1 MAELLACLQ
10 SISAHAKD
18 MMAFARSRG
27 ATGSRPTPTTLPHFE
42 ELLPPNLDFV
52 RARLQVARLPP
63 KAIKGT
69 LSAYESACARWK
81 HDLEAAFDRT
91 AHSISPHNF
100 QRLAQLR
107 TRLYVEQVQK
117 WLYEV
122 LQVPEKWKAEMEKQ
136 RAHINATMG
145 PDKTEGPDKRSRP
158 KFHSEYTPVLE
169 LYFHFNA
176 YPTYAD
182 RRILAEKTGMLTR
195 QITVWFQNHR
205 RRAKG
210 SLPRMSPTAKI
221 PMEEFERQ
229 LENMARKIVP
239 VLLTPTLRRFAPGNE
254 NKSLAAASK
263 QSAGKSSKNAKRLS
277 DLEKA
282 QKVPR
287 KPSENAEAGPS
298 SLGAML
304 AKAMHND
311 SASKK
316 KSKKAKK
323 EKPSRQNVVRDVEMR
338 DATATKEK
346 RRKIKKLPRAAGQ
359 PFDVP
364 MDIESGDK
372 VSKKATKKAKK
383 SSSAFDSRAE
393 LAFAQAAY
401 PSPSQYAYVHS
412 RKPSAQQKPSSDSR
426 KDFGQLGK
434 GRPSSNPTS
443 STVPPHRVSSRLNA
457 MRPPYAFPAPYNAAS
472 VPLTFSA
479 ASTTRF
485 DFATDSR
492 SFGFP
497 ERTARKATVPAACVL
512 IDYLISKFA
521 GLRLLCGEQSVSSRG
536 ISLSTSENSRLAGLR
551 TEGLTTGEASGLQTH
566 VDSYAARRAITYV
579 PPSAPLDCVVR
590 NLARALQLKQ
600 VRPMILAQPVVQ
612 PDAFAP
618 FIARAER
625 RARRKERK
633 QRKALEEKQA
643 KKDRKERRKASR
655 SQRDSPSMD
664 ANVQSRASSVA
675 STSSLPSRKSSRK
688 SRKSKGESS
697 TPSRATSVAS
707 SARTPSLSSTSS
719 RRSSGMSMPGT
730 PRPEQDLPIMAAADF
745 NLAGDE
751 DVTMTPDLAAQ
762 LFGEDEGSAA
772 ALGQMQYEDFS
783 PDMLTFNSTAGGAL
797 SDMTADVNMPD
808 LGNVY
813 ANQQSVDDMSWASF
827 GLDAQNSTSPGSF
840 GDESNTGL
848 DWLLSH
854 NLLGDTQM
862 SDLSYTAPTSAPSQ
876 INILGGT
883 YACELGGSDSLST
896 PFNMNDWTFG
906 LGACDDG
913 FAGFGNNL
921 LGGTAVAV

>member
-18 MMAFARSRG
+18 MMALARSRG
-27 ATGSRPTPTTLPHFE
+27 ATGSRPTPTTLPHFD

-52 RARLQVARLPP
+52 RTRLQEARLPP

-81 HDLEAAFDRT
+81 HDLEEAFDRT

-122 LQVPEKWKAEMEKQ
+122 LQVPERWKAEMEKQ

-145 PDKTEGPDKRSRP
+145 PDKTTGPGKRSRP

-210 SLPRMSPTAKI
+210 PLPRMSPTAKI

-229 LENMARKIVP
+229 LENLARKIVP
-239 VLLTPTLRRFAPGNE
+239 VLLPPTLRRFAPGNE
-254 NKSLAAASK
+254 NKSLAAASR

-277 DLEKA
+277 ELEKA
-282 QKVPR
+282 QQVPR

-304 AKAMHND
+304 ARVMHND
-311 SASKK
+311 SVSKK

-323 EKPSRQNVVRDVEMR
+323 EKASQQNVVCDVEMR

-346 RRKIKKLPRAAGQ
+346 RRKMKKLPRAAGQ

-364 MDIESGDK
+364 MDVERADK
-372 VSKKATKKAKK
+372 ASRKAMKKAKK
-383 SSSAFDSRAE
+383 SPRAFDSRAE

-412 RKPSAQQKPSSDSR
+412 RKPSAQKPSSDSPR

-434 GRPSSNPTS
+434 GRPSSNSTS

-457 MRPPYAFPAPYNAAS
+457 MRPPYAFPAPYNAAA
-472 VPLTFSA
+472 VPLTFSV
-479 ASTTRF
+479 ASSTQF
-485 DFATDSR
+485 AFATDNR
-492 SFGFP
+492 SFGFA
-497 ERTARKATVPAACVL
+497 ERTPRKATVPAACTL

-521 GLRLLCGEQSVSSRG
+521 GLRLLCVEQSVSSRS
-536 ISLSTSENSRLAGLR
+536 ISLSTSESGKLAGLR
-551 TEGLTTGEASGLQTH
+551 TEGLTTGEASGVQTH

-579 PPSAPLDCVVR
+579 PPSAPLDCVVH

-600 VRPMILAQPVVQ
+600 VRPMVLAQPVVQ

-643 KKDRKERRKASR
+643 KKDRKERQKASR

-664 ANVQSRASSVA
+664 ADVQSRASSVA
-675 STSSLPSRKSSRK
+675 STSSLPARKSSKK
-688 SRKSKGESS
+688 SRKSKGESAAS
-697 TPSRATSVAS
+697 SRATSVAS
-707 SARTPSLSSTSS
+707 SVRTPSLSSTSS

-730 PRPEQDLPIMAAADF
+730 PRPEQDLPIMATADF
-745 NLAGDE
+745 NFAGDE

-762 LFGEDEGSAA
+762 LFGEDEDGAA
-772 ALGQMQYEDFS
+772 ALGQMQYEEFS
-783 PDMLTFNSTAGGAL
+783 PDMLTFTSTAGGAL

-808 LGNVY
+808 LGNAY
-813 ANQQSVDDMSWASF
+813 TSQQSVDDMNWTGF
-827 GLDAQNSTSPGSF
+827 GLDAQNSASPGLF

-862 SDLSYTAPTSAPSQ
+862 SDLSYTAPTSTPSQ
-876 INILGGT
+876 INILGST
-883 YACELGGSDSLST
+883 YACELGGSDSLGT